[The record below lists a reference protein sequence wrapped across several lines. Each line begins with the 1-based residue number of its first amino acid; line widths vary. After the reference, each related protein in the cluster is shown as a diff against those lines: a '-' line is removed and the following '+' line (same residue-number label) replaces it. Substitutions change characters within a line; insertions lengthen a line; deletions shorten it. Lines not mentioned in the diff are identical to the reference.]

1 MKIKQ
6 LYGFD
11 MVSSSPTLSTDL
23 KIGLLWKTVWL
34 DIDTILGGT
43 IWFLLKFSTE
53 RQTLNLNEN
62 FAFQTN
68 EIFRVNENF
77 LDNLTWT

>member
-43 IWFLLKFSTE
+43 I
-53 RQTLNLNEN
+53 
-62 FAFQTN
+62 
-68 EIFRVNENF
+68 
-77 LDNLTWT
+77 